1 MTSRRT
7 FAGALAILA
16 AAVVATSCAPSARS
30 PGASPG
36 QPQPESQ
43 PARKKVLNMGLRT
56 IIDAFS
62 IAGSSTTSGGGLSYI
77 EIHSQALFTSD
88 KSTGRPIPRLL
99 AEHPSLDNG
108 GLRVTDDGRMIARY
122 KLRQD
127 VKWADGA
134 SVTTKDMLFTY
145 RVTQNPNM
153 PIIDRGPAS
162 LMDSIAAQDDQ
173 NFVINWK
180 QPYYLADALGLR
192 AFWPLPAH
200 LLESDYASMV
210 EGQNDSLGFLA
221 KPFWTSE
228 YIHVGPFRLAEFT
241 PGVSASFD
249 AVDSYFLG
257 RPRVDRIVVT
267 QFADPNTL
275 FANVASGAIDF
286 GPDGVMEIENAV
298 ELKKRW
304 DSDGGGRMYF
314 GTGTTQFVSIQFDAS
329 VPDYHSV
336 VADKRIR
343 QALYQALDREAYAEV
358 ASAGIP
364 DKAAHSMLP
373 PDNPLHSYV
382 KDAWKQRY
390 PYDPTRSAAAFE
402 EAGWRRGT
410 DGMLANSAGQRLK
423 LETRNTAGNDER
435 SALVAD
441 MWRRSGVDAEIFIVP
456 AARVRD
462 TQFRQQFPGIEITAR
477 GSQDSILTRLE
488 CGEQPTPQNRFSGN
502 NRGHWCN
509 PDYERLVSQYRGSLR
524 EAGQGQAIK
533 AIQDLVL
540 EELPIMLMN
549 YQVAV
554 VFARKGVTAFQ
565 DDFAGGSEAGR
576 IYGTY
581 SRNAHEWDM

>member
-1 MTSRRT
+1 
-7 FAGALAILA
+7 
-16 AAVVATSCAPSARS
+16 
-30 PGASPG
+30 
-36 QPQPESQ
+36 
-43 PARKKVLNMGLRT
+43 MGLRT

-88 KSTGRPIPRLL
+88 KATGRPIPRLL

-108 GLRVTDDGRMIARY
+108 GLRVTDDGRMIATY

-134 SVTTKDMLFTY
+134 PVTTRDMLFTY
-145 RVTQNPNM
+145 KVTQNPNM
-153 PIIDRGPAS
+153 PIIDRGPAT
-162 LMDSIAAQDDQ
+162 LMESIAAQDDQ
-173 NFVINWK
+173 TFVINWK

-200 LLESDYASMV
+200 LVETDYATMV

-228 YIHVGPFRLAEFT
+228 YIHVGPFKLAEFT
-241 PGVSASFD
+241 PGVSATFE
-249 AVDSYFLG
+249 AVDGYFLG

-275 FANVASGAIDF
+275 LANVASGTIDF

-298 ELKKRW
+298 QLKRRW
-304 DSDGGGRMYF
+304 DSDGGGRIYF
-314 GTGTTQFVSIQFDAS
+314 GTGTTQFVSVQFDAT
-329 VPDYHSV
+329 VPDYQSV
-336 VADKRIR
+336 VADKRVR
-343 QALYQALDREAYAEV
+343 QALYHALDREAYAEV

-364 DKAAHSMLP
+364 DKAAHAMLP
-373 PDNPLHSYV
+373 PDNPLYSHV

-390 PYDPTRSAAAFE
+390 PHDPTRAAAAFE
-402 EAGWRRGT
+402 DAGWRRGA
-410 DGMLANSAGQRLK
+410 DGMLANSAGQRMR

-441 MWRRSGVDAEIFIVP
+441 MWRRAGVESEIFIVP

-509 PDYERLVSQYRGSLR
+509 IEYERLVSQYRGSLR
-524 EAGQGQAIK
+524 EAGQGQAFRS
-533 AIQDLVL
+533 IQDLVL
-540 EELPIMLMN
+540 EELPILLLN

-565 DDFAGGSEAGR
+565 DDFPGGSEAGR

-581 SRNAHEWDM
+581 SRNAHEWDLL